1 MEGFFAETAV
11 LDPHRLFL
19 PAAFVVS
26 GSPPRSA
33 LAGDILLL
41 VVKDILRAAKAFGV
55 VLWKRRKKEREHTET
70 PQVRG
75 MMRTMSPDANRLQQR
90 GVKQEK

>member
-1 MEGFFAETAV
+1 MLLSFTSTLSESVVMLMEGFFAETAV

-33 LAGDILLL
+33 LAGDILLP
-41 VVKDILRAAKAFGV
+41 VEESKG
-55 VLWKRRKKEREHTET
+55 
-70 PQVRG
+70 
-75 MMRTMSPDANRLQQR
+75 
-90 GVKQEK
+90 